1 MTFPLVRV
9 RTESWD
15 IGELLTRSVW
25 IPRTP
30 PSSLLSLGLIITAVE
45 TDGVGSGDMPAG
57 SGWYRHFNLCA
68 LLVHL
73 PVREALSGRPP
84 PPPPPR
90 LLEETAEA
98 CHLPSASVAVTL
110 LMENT
115 SFGQR
120 LFTND
125 EEKLCVLQIGQLKLH
140 GLSIFLTSS
149 ATVQHSWWEL
159 FGRSEDF
166 WAGGKWY
173 WQI

>member
-1 MTFPLVRV
+1 MLGQGTCLQGVADIDISICVRCLFISLSE
-9 RTESWD
+9 R
-15 IGELLTRSVW
+15 RS
-25 IPRTP
+25 
-30 PSSLLSLGLIITAVE
+30 
-45 TDGVGSGDMPAG
+45 AG
-57 SGWYRHFNLCA
+57 GH
-68 LLVHL
+68 
-73 PVREALSGRPP
+73 

-149 ATVQHSWWEL
+149 ATVQHS
-159 FGRSEDF
+159 
-166 WAGGKWY
+166 
-173 WQI
+173 